1 MRTGT
6 GSAGLEAAQAGEVD
20 GEEKKVSYAVAIYP
34 YTAERE
40 DEFDVT
46 V

>member
-1 MRTGT
+1 MGT
-6 GSAGLEAAQAGEVD
+6 EGYTAGEEAQD
-20 GEEKKVSYAVAIYP
+20 GDRKMSYAVAIYP
-34 YTAERE
+34 YVAERE